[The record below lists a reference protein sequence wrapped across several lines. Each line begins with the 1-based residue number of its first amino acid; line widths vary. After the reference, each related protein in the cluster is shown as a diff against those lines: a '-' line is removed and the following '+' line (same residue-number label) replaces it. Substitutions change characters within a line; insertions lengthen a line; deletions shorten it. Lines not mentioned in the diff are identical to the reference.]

1 MAIRKNTNP
10 RQMDLQPEMRD
21 MLMRNGLQAHIAF
34 DGGGYRLIVQ
44 GHDSPLL
51 TYPLTERQMLA
62 LTDWGTNTANKKAY
76 NVLTSIVGKDFY
88 MPKNFIHARNAN
100 GRVAMGLHGY
110 RIGIGEYGRTGRL
123 GMPPP
128 FLGWTPRQQW
138 GFHLR
143 RVGGQLFFPGP
154 SVVPERWDG
163 RMKPGELQS
172 GGYGFYYKGG
182 RPEQSGQS
190 AGQRDVLQDL
200 QAVITPL
207 VSRPRSVEPAR
218 PYRELI
224 ASPVYFSNEKWQE
237 CLASHGLIV
246 DAERRTLT
254 VQSESVPADMVYD
267 LTEEE
272 VKTLV
277 AAPVEEQPVEKR
289 LELLNGII
297 GADFA
302 DKVTM
307 EQLDSDK
314 RIAIGLHPEV
324 RQELEERQ
332 RQEQEVFMPLEAQ
345 RQQETIQGSVGAA
358 VDGRDLQLLNGNKGW
373 YREEKHGREVEV
385 SEITVQPAQA
395 EGKYRMSAVIDG
407 QVVSHEISQKEYD
420 KFLAVDDYHRMKL
433 FSRIFSE
440 VDMKTRPEANKG
452 LGVKIFAALTAG
464 TVVASEVAHGL
475 HHHHAPEF
483 YGERFGGP
491 PRPYFKP
498 GVDTPRD
505 VAIRNF
511 EAQMNHEIGEMRM
524 GR

>member
-1 MAIRKNTNP
+1 MAIRTNTNP
-10 RQMDLQPEMRD
+10 RQMDLQPEMRNI
-21 MLMRNGLQAHIAF
+21 LMRNGLQAHIAF
-34 DGGGYRLIVQ
+34 DGRGYRLIVQ

-51 TYPLTERQMLA
+51 TYPITERQMLA

-88 MPKNFIHARNAN
+88 MPKNFVHARNAN

-110 RIGIGEYGRTGRL
+110 RIGIGEHGRTGRL
-123 GMPPP
+123 GMLPP

-154 SVVPERWDG
+154 SIVPERPDG

-182 RPEQSGQS
+182 QPAQLVGQ
-190 AGQRDVLQDL
+190 QDVLQDL

-207 VSRPRSVEPAR
+207 VSRPRSEEPAR
-218 PYRELI
+218 PYKELI
-224 ASPVYFSNEKWQE
+224 ASPVYFSNEKWAD

-254 VQSESVPADMVYD
+254 VQSERVNADMVYD

-272 VKTLV
+272 VRTLV
-277 AAPVEEQPVEKR
+277 ATPIEEQPVEKR

-307 EQLDSDK
+307 ERLNSEQ

-332 RQEQEVFMPLEAQ
+332 RQEQELFLPLEASM
-345 RQQETIQGSVGAA
+345 QQESIQGSIGAA
-358 VDGRDLQLLNGNKGW
+358 VDGRDLQVLNEDKGW

-385 SEITVQPAQA
+385 GEIAVQPAQT
-395 EGKYRMSAVIDG
+395 EGKYKMSAVIDG
-407 QVVSHEISQKEYD
+407 QVISHEISQRDYD

-433 FSRIFSE
+433 FSKIFNE
-440 VDMKTRPEANKG
+440 VDMKTHPEASKG

-464 TVVASEVAHGL
+464 AVVASEVAHGF
-475 HHHHAPEF
+475 HHHHPAPEF
-483 YGERFGGP
+483 YGECFGGP
-491 PRPYFKP
+491 PTPYFKP

-511 EAQMNHEIGEMRM
+511 EAQMNQDINEMRR